1 SKLTS
6 ASTRRGQP
14 VRPVCHS
21 AAAKRSA
28 IGVLPPKT
36 LESDSW
42 PAARVLTHSAW
53 CWRKVGH
60 TEAERLRQT
69 SSVGGVSVTLQT
81 ALAVNPARPA
91 GPSVVITLTAA
102 PTW

>member
-1 SKLTS
+1 VGADADYLVDTTIE
-6 ASTRRGQP
+6 AHQRIHQAQP

-42 PAARVLTHSAW
+42 RRQGVDAQRLVLAEGRPHRGGTVDRPAAW
-53 CWRKVGH
+53 
-60 TEAERLRQT
+60 
-69 SSVGGVSVTLQT
+69 
-81 ALAVNPARPA
+81 
-91 GPSVVITLTAA
+91 AA
-102 PTW
+102 YR